1 MTYEE
6 LQKVNERLKAIDV
19 KGKGYVQVNERVKGF
34 RELYPNGRLE
44 TEIVDLTDGVVT
56 MKAFAYDDEGRLLA
70 TGYAQE
76 KETSSYINKT
86 SFIENCETSALGRA
100 LGWCGI
106 GVDGSMASAEEVAN
120 AIINQN
126 GGENAQQKFTKKSDE
141 QKDAELKAKA
151 TEDPDCLLVDN
162 GGSPVDKKR
171 SRVVAELNR
180 TGVAPATVLG
190 AYKANSV
197 EEMSDAQLVSA
208 INRLKKTKDKS

>member
-1 MTYEE
+1 MNYEA
-6 LQKVNERLKAIDV
+6 LLKVNEKLKAIDV
-19 KGKGYVQVNERVKGF
+19 KGRGYVQVNERVKGF

-56 MKAFAYDDEGRLLA
+56 MKAFAYDEEGRLLA

-100 LGWCGI
+100 LGWVGI

-126 GGENAQQKFTKKSDE
+126 RSKDPKEVAKDSYPSRDEMQAAIAEHYADDMENYQKMLKWAKVTSLNDFT
-141 QKDAELKAKA
+141 
-151 TEDPDCLLVDN
+151 
-162 GGSPVDKKR
+162 
-171 SRVVAELNR
+171 
-180 TGVAPATVLG
+180 
-190 AYKANSV
+190 
-197 EEMSDAQLVSA
+197 DAQIMTVY
-208 INRLKKTKDKS
+208 NKVKK